1 MNNLP
6 VRQKLLLLAGVPVLG
21 AICLSL
27 LIVTSANEQVR
38 KAESLGSVENL
49 AELSKII
56 SALAHE
62 LQGERAEAT
71 WALGKRHG
79 AEAAANPDSDPVLEE
94 VLREFDEQ
102 SDTEAPSKAKPD
114 GRAQQGAGS
123 QDGSPNGSQDS
134 GVDRGQDASVSADAA
149 RLRAQYARTDRSE
162 AAMTRFLA
170 ERDLSQLPRRL
181 ASQLSKARRL
191 LDDRTRMRAQ
201 VTNPETSLSAV
212 TEYYGSCLAPLIQA
226 TAALTELVDD
236 GELLRL
242 ITSLVA
248 LMKVKEANAA
258 EHAVVV
264 HALAAGEFA
273 PGAYRQFVTLTTASQ
288 SYLDVFRTLANQTGL
303 FDPESLSG
311 EAAEA
316 VAIRDRV
323 SNWLD
328 GPPPASA
335 EAWFLAQ
342 ASKLRHMRG
351 VEAELN

>member
-1 MNNLP
+1 
-6 VRQKLLLLAGVPVLG
+6 
-21 AICLSL
+21 
-27 LIVTSANEQVR
+27 
-38 KAESLGSVENL
+38 
-49 AELSKII
+49 
-56 SALAHE
+56 
-62 LQGERAEAT
+62 
-71 WALGKRHG
+71 
-79 AEAAANPDSDPVLEE
+79 
-94 VLREFDEQ
+94 
-102 SDTEAPSKAKPD
+102 
-114 GRAQQGAGS
+114 
-123 QDGSPNGSQDS
+123 
-134 GVDRGQDASVSADAA
+134 
-149 RLRAQYARTDRSE
+149 
-162 AAMTRFLA
+162 MTRFLA

-181 ASQLSKARRL
+181 ASQLSKARKL
-191 LDDRTRMRAQ
+191 LDDRKRMRAQ
-201 VTNPETSLSAV
+201 VTNTKTSLSAV
-212 TEYYGSCLAPLIQA
+212 TEYYGSCLAPLVQA

-273 PGAYRQFVTLTTASQ
+273 PGAYREFVTLTTASQ
-288 SYLDVFRTLANQTGL
+288 SYLDVFRTLANQSGL
-303 FDPESLSG
+303 LDPESLSG
-311 EAAEA
+311 EAAQA

-351 VEAELN
+351 VEAELNDRVRDEALLRIADTRQELALGVGLAALVLVISSVYLDAKPAEAWRTLIEVRFTNAPHGLVENYGGLAGAFKRVDTRQFDPHGSGFNVPMWRGSIVLERAWTEWQPFQFLNVRVGNFFTPWGIWNIDHGSPTLITLQLPQMIL